1 MELTESFVGYHLTS
15 QLPREVA
22 RISIHIFTELNE
34 ASQGV
39 SGRAGVPSQVPK
51 HPTGSLIPCFFGP
64 NALAFSHF
72 STSEI
77 GVMASSAAI
86 DDMSRVYFGSIF
98 VLYGT

>member
-39 SGRAGVPSQVPK
+39 SGRAGIQ
-51 HPTGSLIPCFFGP
+51 TLEACFQCP
-64 NALAFSHF
+64 HS
-72 STSEI
+72 
-77 GVMASSAAI
+77 
-86 DDMSRVYFGSIF
+86 
-98 VLYGT
+98 